1 MELVGFIAVVL
12 LAYLIPGPDFL
23 LVSRYAVQHKHLGF
37 AAALGAQSGLCL
49 HMLMAAMGLS
59 AIAAQS
65 AEFFVVIRWVGAAYL
80 IWLGISVLRK
90 SEQHQIVQD
99 EVQCEDACTGHC
111 RAFVSGFL
119 TNVLNPKAI
128 VFFLSVL
135 PQFMDPAADVV
146 RQILI
151 LGVLDVVIGVV
162 WWWGV
167 VWLMQRVADILRKP
181 NIRQWWDRVTGGLML
196 GAGALLAR
204 NGVG

>member
-23 LVSRYAVQHKHLGF
+23 LVSRYAVQHKQLGF
-37 AAALGAQSGLCL
+37 TAALGAQSGLCL
-49 HMLMAAMGLS
+49 HMLTAAMGLS

-65 AEFFVVIRWVGAAYL
+65 AEFFIVIRWVGAAYL

-99 EVQCEDACTGHC
+99 ELQCEDACTGHR

-135 PQFMDPAADVV
+135 PQFMDPTADVV

-151 LGVLDVVIGVV
+151 LGVIDVVIGVL

-167 VWLMQRVADILRKP
+167 VWLMQRVADTLRKP

-204 NGVG
+204 NGVE